1 MNTLSLRLTRRL
13 RRFLL
18 LAAALIIPAAAGAA
32 PAQAA
37 PASESEMSLYTR
49 IAAVNVCIARGAK
62 VEFDKAAS
70 IAGET
75 IAQLIMGQ
83 HNGQIQQVGTKAL
96 TIEELRRGSVNSAVI
111 GAVELCPKEVP
122 PDVVKAFWPAVRLSN
137 WTAPDALFV
146 AVAVWLMYPLCLAP
160 YAAAPMVCVPMFQ
173 PLWLAPYAKLISFM

>member
-1 MNTLSLRLTRRL
+1 MNMLSLRLTHRF

-18 LAAALIIPAAAGAA
+18 LAALIIPAVAGAT

-49 IAAVNVCIARGAK
+49 IAAVNVCIARGAG
-62 VEFDKAAS
+62 VEFDKAAG

-75 IAQLIMGQ
+75 IAQLIQGQ
-83 HNGQIQQVGTKAL
+83 HDGLIKQVGAKAL

-122 PDVVKAFWPAVRLSN
+122 AAVVKQV
-137 WTAPDALFV
+137 TDALK
-146 AVAVWLMYPLCLAP
+146 
-160 YAAAPMVCVPMFQ
+160 Q
-173 PLWLAPYAKLISFM
+173 QGGR